1 MPVSLYRYF
10 IERPIMVRSD
20 SSIKKEKIIGPKTKG
35 PKKKA
40 LEKKEAPE
48 KSLPDSLKKANK
60 ICLIAVFILEIY
72 FAVKPAAGILYG
84 LVGSVALTDLL
95 HSLSSSAPN
104 YTDLFLFT
112 FIAVLICLLLELAFD
127 IYAAARSYKI
137 FKGAKKLTLV
147 FGIACLLLNGVIPL
161 FVAGFVAGLAG
172 VKIVSSLG
180 IIPGIILIVLY
191 VLNENPDSLPIKGN
205 NAKITQ
211 ENNSK
216 KGKSSKPKK

>member
-1 MPVSLYRYF
+1 
-10 IERPIMVRSD
+10 MVRSD

-72 FAVKPAAGILYG
+72 FAVKRTAGILFE

-112 FIAVLICLLLELAFD
+112 FIAVLIWLLLDLAFD

-161 FVAGFVAGLAG
+161 FVAGLAG
-172 VKIVSSLG
+172 VKIVSSLGIIPLG